1 MNRSFDDYS
10 LYVFDL
16 DGTLYDQPKL
26 RMIMALRL
34 MKYYLCHPFRIRQLI
49 LLSKFRKV
57 KDSWILS
64 SSEEDMAAEVARVC
78 KTDKEQVLSVVRRWI
93 YDDPLSALPQATD
106 KKLAAIIEGLRAKG
120 KKVVILSDYPAKD
133 KLEALGITVDRA
145 YDPDDTR
152 IDALKPSPKGLQVI
166 MEDTG
171 IAASEI
177 LMIGD
182 RPEKDGECAK
192 AAGVDSLILPRH
204 INRRVFNGIQD

>member
-26 RMIMALRL
+26 RLIMAVRL
-34 MKYYLCHPFRIRQLI
+34 MKYYLCHPFRIKELL

-57 KDSWILS
+57 KDAWTSS
-64 SSEEDMAAEVARVC
+64 SSEEDMAAEVARSC
-78 KTDKEQVLSVVRRWI
+78 KADKEKVLSVVRRWI
-93 YDDPLSALPQATD
+93 YDDPLSALPKAAD
-106 KKLAAIIEGLRAKG
+106 RKLASIIEGLREKG
-120 KKVVILSDYPAKD
+120 KKVFILSDYPTKE
-133 KLEALGITVDRA
+133 KLAALGITADAA
-145 YDPDDTR
+145 YDPDDAR
-152 IDALKPSPKGLQVI
+152 IDALKPSPKGLLVI

-182 RPEKDGECAK
+182 RREKDGQCAK

-204 INRRVFNGIQD
+204 INRRDFNGIQD